1 MALDCSLAE
10 VNTQPKGVI
19 YLLLAGVSLSN
30 ETPNL
35 DKQSWG
41 NETHPECLKK
51 KTLNCLEVK
60 ADE

>member
-35 DKQSWG
+35 DKQS
-41 NETHPECLKK
+41 
-51 KTLNCLEVK
+51 
-60 ADE
+60 